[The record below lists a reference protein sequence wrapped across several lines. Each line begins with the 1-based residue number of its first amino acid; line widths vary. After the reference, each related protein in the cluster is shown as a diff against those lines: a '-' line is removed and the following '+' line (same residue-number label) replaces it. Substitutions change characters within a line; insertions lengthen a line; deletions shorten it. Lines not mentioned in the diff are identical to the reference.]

1 MYECFI
7 RRGVINFVGTALGGS
22 ACFLH
27 KTNQE
32 IYGFGNISED
42 KSENQSPL
50 TRHVGCGCI
59 TEIERFLVD
68 RWLLRETELVGSSA
82 CKEDLDPVSL
92 FL

>member
-1 MYECFI
+1 MGLGCVYVLYDF
-7 RRGVINFVGTALGGS
+7 GTDLGGG
-22 ACFLH
+22 ACFFH
-27 KTNQE
+27 YTDREK
-32 IYGFGNISED
+32 YGFGNISED
-42 KSENQSPL
+42 KSETQSPL

-82 CKEDLDPVSL
+82 CKKDLHPVSL